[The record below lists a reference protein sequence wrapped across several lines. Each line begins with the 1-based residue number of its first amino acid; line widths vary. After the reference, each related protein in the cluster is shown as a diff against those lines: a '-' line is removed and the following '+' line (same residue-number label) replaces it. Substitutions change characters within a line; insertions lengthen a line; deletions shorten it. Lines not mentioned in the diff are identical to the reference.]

1 MTRAGC
7 WWLVAVLFVGL
18 MALPACKEGSGG
30 DDESEA
36 GLARTPRK
44 PERMPHVTD
53 AAGKHV
59 LRYFSP
65 TTGKLILARRVSEVP
80 EGARS
85 QVIVVPDDPA
95 MQGPWLFVADLVKK
109 QADAYP
115 VRVVDRFELEKRV
128 AAARPKPKPRTTA
141 SQTGDGEVILY
152 KTAWCG
158 YCTKAAEYLR
168 LKGVPFIERD
178 LEREPDARQDM
189 MARARRVGFP
199 ASRLQGV
206 PILYIK
212 GTMLTGFN
220 RDAIDAAL

>member
-1 MTRAGC
+1 
-7 WWLVAVLFVGL
+7 
-18 MALPACKEGSGG
+18 MALPACKEAPSAHDETVAELATPPRQPEKTPLVN
-30 DDESEA
+30 DDA
-36 GLARTPRK
+36 GQ
-44 PERMPHVTD
+44 
-53 AAGKHV
+53 HV

-85 QVIVVPDDPA
+85 QVIVVPNDPS
-95 MQGPWLFVADLVKK
+95 MQGPWLFVADLINKTG
-109 QADAYP
+109 DSYP

-128 AAARPKPKPRTTA
+128 ASVRPKPAPQQPATA
-141 SQTGDGEVILY
+141 SGDDEVILY

-168 LKGVPFIERD
+168 LKGVPFVERD
-178 LEREPDARQDM
+178 LEREADARQDM
-189 MARARRVGFP
+189 MDRARRAGFP
-199 ASRLQGV
+199 VSRLQGV
-206 PILYIK
+206 PILYVK